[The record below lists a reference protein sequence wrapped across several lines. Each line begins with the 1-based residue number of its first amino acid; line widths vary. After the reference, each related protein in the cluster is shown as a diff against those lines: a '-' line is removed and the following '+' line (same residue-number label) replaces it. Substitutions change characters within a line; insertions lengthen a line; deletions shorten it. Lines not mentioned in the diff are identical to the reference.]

1 MRVGAFYFPTD
12 YGINMAE
19 LARALED
26 RGFDSLFVPEH
37 THIPASR
44 KSPFPGGGEL
54 PKRYSHTHD
63 PFVALAFAA
72 AATKKLK
79 LGTGILLVPQHEP
92 IVTAKAIAS
101 LDQLSGGRFIFG
113 IGGGWNVEEME
124 NHGAKYQTRFKQ
136 MREHVLAM
144 KELWTKEEASFDGEF
159 VKFDRVW
166 SWPKPAQQPHPPII
180 LGGETD
186 HTLRRVIEY
195 CDGWFPRPRGGFDV
209 VKGRG
214 ASAPDGGEGGP
225 RPVDDHHHR
234 VRLGQRRQGA
244 GELRQGRH
252 PERAAGDPGRA
263 AATRSCAISTRSRRS
278 PRWRWRHDRRHRP
291 RPDGVPLRRGER
303 LLALGRSLR
312 GGRCRFAVA
321 DRPAGEPP
329 ADPGM
334 HGGDGGAGRPHA
346 PPALRHERRVA
357 GAARSGAS
365 SQAVRHHRRAVR
377 GPAAAG
383 FGIGSPLGPE
393 WEALDIDT
401 KTRGR
406 RTDESLQIIA
416 RLWREDSVDFEGR
429 HYRLK
434 AASISPKPVQ
444 PDLPMWI
451 GGSSEAAIRRT
462 ARYGTGWQSGAE
474 QPDAVGKVVAAIK
487 KAAAEAGRTIDEDH
501 YGAAFPFYFGSPGD
515 GVLSAAM
522 AAYQKRTGR
531 DPSGY
536 FAIGDEK
543 VILDRV
549 AEYVAVGV
557 EKFILRPVGPDG
569 DAIIAQT
576 RKLID
581 KVLPQVEARWPK
593 KAKAA

>member
-1 MRVGAFYFPTD
+1 MRVGAFYFPAD

-19 LARALED
+19 LAKALED

-209 VKGRG
+209 VKGV
-214 ASAPDGGEGGP
+214 A
-225 RPVDDHHHR
+225 H
-234 VRLGQRRQGA
+234 
-244 GELRQGRH
+244 LRQMA
-252 PERAAGDPGRA
+252 E
-263 AATRSCAISTRSRRS
+263 
-278 PRWRWRHDRRHRP
+278 
-291 RPDGVPLRRGER
+291 
-303 LLALGRSLR
+303 
-312 GGRCRFAVA
+312 
-321 DRPAGEPP
+321 
-329 ADPGM
+329 
-334 HGGDGGAGRPHA
+334 
-346 PPALRHERRVA
+346 
-357 GAARSGAS
+357 
-365 SQAVRHHRRAVR
+365 
-377 GPAAAG
+377 
-383 FGIGSPLGPE
+383 
-393 WEALDIDT
+393 
-401 KTRGR
+401 
-406 RTDESLQIIA
+406 
-416 RLWREDSVDFEGR
+416 
-429 HYRLK
+429 K
-434 AASISPKPVQ
+434 A
-444 PDLPMWI
+444 
-451 GGSSEAAIRRT
+451 
-462 ARYGTGWQSGAE
+462 
-474 QPDAVGKVVAAIK
+474 
-487 KAAAEAGRTIDEDH
+487 
-501 YGAAFPFYFGSPGD
+501 
-515 GVLSAAM
+515 
-522 AAYQKRTGR
+522 GR
-531 DPSGY
+531 DPSTITTIVFGSANDAKVLESY
-536 FAIGDEK
+536 DKAGIQSALLAIPDDSRDE
-543 VILDRV
+543 
-549 AEYVAVGV
+549 
-557 EKFILRPVGPDG
+557 ILRYLDK
-569 DAIIAQT
+569 IAP
-576 RKLID
+576 LA
-581 KVLPQVEARWPK
+581 KVAL
-593 KAKAA
+593 AA